1 MRDSNVEVG
10 ARGMRAGLRWRGV
23 QLALAAVLCTAGAS
37 AEPVTGIVVRVID
50 GDSLVMRPPGGG
62 RPIEVRL
69 QDIDAPEICQQG
81 GAQAKQALE
90 EQALAQT
97 AVLLSSARDSYGR
110 TVGRVMVGDIDIG
123 KRQVEAGQAWSAQ
136 SRNGHGPLMKQER
149 MAKALSR
156 GLWAGGG
163 AVNPKEFRR
172 VHGPCATPR

>member
-1 MRDSNVEVG
+1 MRESNIEVG
-10 ARGMRAGLRWRGV
+10 GGGKRAGLRWRGV
-23 QLALAAVLCTAGAS
+23 QLALAAVLCASSAS
-37 AEPVTGIVVRVID
+37 AESVTGIVVRVID
-50 GDSLVMRPPGGG
+50 GDSLVMRPSGGG

-90 EQALAQT
+90 DLVVAQT

-136 SRNGHGPLMKQER
+136 GRSARGPLMKQER
-149 MAKALSR
+149 MAKALNR

-163 AVNPKEFRR
+163 AINPKDFRR
-172 VHGPCATPR
+172 VHGPCATQR